1 MFKKVGISIFLL
13 YYLAFMVLPNIPLV
27 QYYYGQ
33 TKYARNEPVIA
44 NNDSQVLVGD
54 ICYIKALMDRTN
66 QNNEANKD
74 TAPPESNNGGNNLTY
89 MVSEL
94 ARVNSAS
101 NIQDIKFQNHME
113 LLTYRYLHIPS
124 PPPKSIS

>member
-13 YYLAFMVLPNIPLV
+13 YYLAFMVLPNIPFV

-33 TKYARNEPVIA
+33 TKHTSNEQVIA

-54 ICYIKALMDRTN
+54 ICYLKALMDRTN
-66 QNNEANKD
+66 NTDANKD
-74 TAPPESNNGGNNLTY
+74 AAPPESNNGGNNLTY

-94 ARVNSAS
+94 AKVNSAT
-101 NIQDIKFQNHME
+101 NIQDIKFKNHME
-113 LLTYRYLHIPS
+113 LLTYRYLQIPS